1 MKTGDWRLCRKEEV
15 PMLVVLGLVLAGTI
29 FFMRAPERKEAG
41 PELKEHD
48 LLWVRG
54 YLTNLQAG
62 HVNEMAVDSVRLSKE
77 SVLPILV
84 KEMDVRPPT
93 IGKKLNDRVESILA
107 EFPALQRPAR
117 VPDGYRAA
125 AVWALQMLYRGPQEE
140 RYRAATEEEG
150 RMLLPVLASAL
161 YDNAVMVR
169 AHAADAL
176 GAFDVRREDALAL
189 CSVALDDSEW
199 MVRMGG
205 LNSLVALTGFEPA
218 SMDVVKARLKD
229 SHPEVRRRARALL
242 IKAGMPLPEEAEEE
256 EALPV
261 ASYTFE

>member
-1 MKTGDWRLCRKEEV
+1 
-15 PMLVVLGLVLAGTI
+15 MLVVLGLVLAGTL

-48 LLWVRG
+48 LLWVRS

-62 HVNEMAVDSVRLSKE
+62 HVNEMAVDSVRLSKA

-84 KEMDVRPPT
+84 NEMGVRPPT
-93 IGKKLNDRVESILA
+93 IGKKLNDRVEKILA
-107 EFPALQRPAR
+107 EFPALRRPVR

-125 AVWALQMLYRGPQEE
+125 AGWALSMLYRGPQEE
-140 RYRAATEEEG
+140 KYRAASEEDG

-161 YDNAVMVR
+161 YDDAVMVR
-169 AHAADAL
+169 AHAAGAL
-176 GAFDVRREDALAL
+176 GAFAVKREDALAL
-189 CSVALDDSEW
+189 CEVALEDSDW
-199 MVRMGG
+199 MVRVGG
-205 LNSLVALTGFEPA
+205 LNSFVALSGMDAE
-218 SMDVVKARLKD
+218 SMEIAKARLRD

-242 IKAGMPLPEEAEEE
+242 MKAGIPLPAEAMEEE
-256 EALPV
+256 DVPV